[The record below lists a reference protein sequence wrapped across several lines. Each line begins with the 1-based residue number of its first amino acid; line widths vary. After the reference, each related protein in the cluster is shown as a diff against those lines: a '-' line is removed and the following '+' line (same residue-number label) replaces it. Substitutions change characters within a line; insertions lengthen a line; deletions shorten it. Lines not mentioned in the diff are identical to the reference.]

1 MTGLV
6 HAWAW
11 TRDDVILHVLPLHH
25 VHGVVNKLLCP
36 LWVGATCIMLPEFS
50 AQLVSHGPRVTAAD
64 WPAIVPGP
72 GPASEAFAR
81 AAAALE
87 VQSQGGV

>member
-1 MTGLV
+1 M
-6 HAWAW
+6 
-11 TRDDVILHVLPLHH
+11 ILHVLPLHH

-50 AQLVSHGPRVTAAD
+50 AQLVSRGPRVTAAD

-72 GPASEAFAR
+72 GPAAEAFAL